1 MSGGVYLAAYLA
13 PLQPWL
19 ERDDITDIWI
29 NRPGEAWF
37 ETTLGEIRREPA
49 PDLTE
54 TVLAR
59 LARQIAAAS
68 HQGVNRE
75 QPLLSASL
83 PDGARVQIIGPPAT
97 RGGLALA
104 VRKHTLSDLSL
115 SDLGQAGAFATSAA
129 SASGGDAELQALLEA
144 GQVEAFLRQAVRLR
158 KTIVLSGGTSSG
170 KTTLLNAL
178 VKEIDR
184 RERLIL
190 IEDAPE
196 IRLEHENAVGL
207 LAARGDAG
215 EARVDTEDLLQA
227 ALRMRPDRIL
237 LGELRGREAF
247 AFLRAVNT
255 GHPGSITTLHADSPE
270 GAVDQIAMLAL
281 LGGVDLGWDPLR
293 TYIRQVVDIIIQL
306 KRVDGRRRVVEV
318 SFRNRSVTPP
328 GGASRP

>member
-1 MSGGVYLAAYLA
+1 MTSGVYLAAYLA

-37 ETTLGEIRREPA
+37 ETTTGEIRREVA

-54 TVLAR
+54 TALSR

-83 PDGARVQIIGPPAT
+83 PDGARVQIVGPPAT
-97 RGGLALA
+97 RGPLALA

-115 SDLGQAGAFATSAA
+115 AELGRTGAFAAA
-129 SASGGDAELQALLEA
+129 TAGASGGDAELQALLDA
-144 GQVEAFLRQAVRLR
+144 GEVEAFLRLAVRLR

-207 LAARGDAG
+207 IAARGDAG
-215 EARVDTEDLLQA
+215 EARVDSEDLLQA

-270 GAVDQIAMLAL
+270 GAVDQIALLAL
-281 LGGVDLGWDPLR
+281 LGGVDLGWEALR
-293 TYIRQVVDIIIQL
+293 TYIRQVVDVIVQL
-306 KRVDGRRRVVEV
+306 KRVDGTRRVVEV
-318 SFRNRSVTPP
+318 SFRNRLVTAP
-328 GGASRP
+328 GAVPRP